1 MSKEVLVVDKS
12 GNPKEW
18 TGLEEEACRY
28 YALGK
33 VICDLGS
40 PIYTFNGGKNAQ
52 GEQSKIVI
60 NSIIMVD
67 GPILGK
73 EFYTRETIFAERDIL
88 YARDCY
94 LCAYCGIQFKYQ
106 QLTIDH
112 VIPKAHGG
120 RHTWVNTV
128 SACKSCNHGKAD
140 RTPEQAGMQLLYV
153 PYAPNQQEK
162 LLLDKH
168 NVLYDQMEYLLRKIP
183 KHSRVW
189 NNPAYKLN

>member
-40 PIYTFNGGKNAQ
+40 PIYTFHGGRNSSGKPS
-52 GEQSKIVI
+52 EIVI

-73 EFYTRETIFAERDIL
+73 EFYTRETVFAERDIL

-94 LCAYCGIQFKYQ
+94 LCAYCGIQFKHH

-112 VIPKAHGG
+112 VTPRAHGG

-162 LLLDKH
+162 LLLDNHK
-168 NVLYDQMEYLLRKIP
+168 VLYDQMEYLLGKIP
-183 KHSRVW
+183 KNSRVW
-189 NNPAYKLN
+189 KNPAYKLN